1 MVDGTSVYSR
11 TSFLLYTYLHIKIYL
26 QFIYKRSNFE
36 PHSRYSP
43 VKLSRKKVSQTNLTS
58 CYGGIKKLN
67 YRKKEKASHLNEHKL
82 PVYIRQYLH
91 FQTSGLQ
98 YLDLLSMGPRDRV
111 IIKFSTFLVGMC
123 VTLNRYPNGRVT

>member
-1 MVDGTSVYSR
+1 M
-11 TSFLLYTYLHIKIYL
+11 
-26 QFIYKRSNFE
+26 
-36 PHSRYSP
+36 
-43 VKLSRKKVSQTNLTS
+43 KLSRKKAAQTNLTS
-58 CYGGIKKLN
+58 CCGGIKKLN

-82 PVYIRQYLH
+82 PVYIPQYLH